1 MLYFAEQLTENPYSA
16 YKSALMKTIT
26 IITVFALAMSFFT
39 ACGPTADPTQSTEKD
54 LKIYTTSREAGDMG
68 TALVAAYN
76 ILYASDSNYTYYDT
90 IAQIY
95 SDMGNPQGAFNMAEA
110 GLEKHS
116 SLLLDKVMA
125 QANKDLGNYAVAVD
139 QFNAL
144 IKADAENTLSY
155 QYSMGES
162 YFLLED
168 FKACVEQMDQII
180 ANEKSTVQEKI
191 LQTKNGSQ
199 RVSYNLAA
207 MNIVAYVM
215 MVQGEYD
222 MAEKV
227 LTEVLTQKEDFE
239 LAYNNYSLLQ
249 QLKSRKK

>member
-1 MLYFAEQLTENPYSA
+1 MSSNKAFSIVAIV
-16 YKSALMKTIT
+16 IT
-26 IITVFALAMSFFT
+26 ILFN
-39 ACGPTADPTQSTEKD
+39 ACAPGNTSNSTEKD
-54 LKIYTTSREAGDMG
+54 EKIYAEAIRSEDLG
-68 TALVAAYN
+68 TALMAAYN

-90 IAQIY
+90 IAQLY
-95 SDMGNPQGAFNMAEA
+95 SDLGNPQGAYNMAEA
-110 GLEKHS
+110 GLKMHKS
-116 SLLLDKVMA
+116 MLLDKVMA
-125 QANKDLGNYAVAVD
+125 QANKDLGNYAVAVE

-144 IKADAENTLSY
+144 IKADAENALSY
-155 QYSMGES
+155 QYSIGES

-180 ANEKSTVQEKI
+180 ANEKSAVQEKI

-199 RVSYNLAA
+199 RVTYDLAA

-249 QLKSRKK
+249 KIKSRKK